1 MILISLSGCCINI
14 PTNARLCGRYIII
27 TCFLSLDAFD
37 AIISYM
43 YTFIFFLPYPVVLC
57 PARALTQCLLFRLRL
72 STL

>member
-1 MILISLSGCCINI
+1 MLISLSGCCINI
-14 PTNARLCGRYIII
+14 PTNARLCERYIII

-43 YTFIFFLPYPVVLC
+43 YSFIFLPYPVVFC
-57 PARALTQCLLFRLRL
+57 PIRALTQCLLFRLHL